1 LSPARDAYH
10 TTLPVSGGTGKKMTT
25 FENAILNAKNISEII
40 DLANTIRRT
49 MAQETNSDY
58 DGAYDVELGFK
69 DDKLWLFQI
78 RPFVENKN
86 ALGSEYL
93 QSITPTVNM
102 QKEILLNST
111 L

>member
-1 LSPARDAYH
+1 
-10 TTLPVSGGTGKKMTT
+10 MTT
-25 FENAILNAKNISEII
+25 FENSILNAKNISEIS